1 MFTPNQND
9 VRRFFC
15 KVQQKLLHHEALDPM
30 QTIASEWVLA
40 HPEYQAD
47 LMHEEQAIQAS
58 YPPESGREN
67 PFLHLS
73 MHLSIE
79 EQCAID
85 QPKGVKDAILLLTSR
100 LGDKHLAHHAAME
113 SLGLMI
119 WESQRSGLPPNAH
132 QYLERLQSMASKD

>member
-1 MFTPNQND
+1 MFTPNQSD

-15 KVQQKLLHHEALDPM
+15 QVQNKLQQHQALDPM

-40 HPEYQAD
+40 HPEYQDD
-47 LMHEEQAIQAS
+47 LLNEEEAIEAT
-58 YPPESGREN
+58 YPPELGREN

-79 EQCAID
+79 EQYAID
-85 QPKGVKDAILLLTSR
+85 QPKGVRAALDQLTAR

-119 WESQRSGLPPNAH
+119 WESQRSGLPPDGH
-132 QYLERLQSMASKD
+132 QYLERLRASASKD

>member
-1 MFTPNQND
+1 MFTPNQSD

-15 KVQQKLLHHEALDPM
+15 QVLRKLQLHEALDPM

-40 HPEYQAD
+40 HPEYHTD
-47 LMHEEQAIQAS
+47 LMDEEQAVLTHFPI
-58 YPPESGREN
+58 ESGREN

-79 EQCAID
+79 EQCTID
-85 QPKGVKDAILLLTSR
+85 QPKGVRAALEKITTR
-100 LGDKHLAHHAAME
+100 MGDKHLAHHAAME

-119 WESQRSGLPPNAH
+119 WESQRKGTPPDGH
-132 QYLERLQSMASKD
+132 QYLESLNALASKD

>member
-1 MFTPNQND
+1 MFTPNQSD

-15 KVQQKLLHHEALDPM
+15 QVQHKLKAHETLDPM

-40 HPEYQAD
+40 HPEYEAD
-47 LMHEEQAIQAS
+47 LANEEQAAQAT
-58 YPPESGREN
+58 YPPELVREN

-85 QPKGVKDAILLLTSR
+85 QPKGVRAALEQLTAR
-100 LGDKHLAHHAAME
+100 FGDKHLAHHAAME

-119 WESQRSGLPPNAH
+119 WESQRSGLPPDGH
-132 QYLERLQSMASKD
+132 QYLERLLARASKD

>member
-1 MFTPNQND
+1 MFTPNQSD

-15 KVQQKLLHHEALDPM
+15 QVQHKLKAHETLDPM

-40 HPEYQAD
+40 HPEYEAD
-47 LMHEEQAIQAS
+47 LANEEQAAQAT
-58 YPPESGREN
+58 YPPELGREN

-85 QPKGVKDAILLLTSR
+85 QPKGVRAALEQLTAR

-113 SLGLMI
+113 SLGLKATVL
-119 WESQRSGLPPNAH
+119 SSDALP
-132 QYLERLQSMASKD
+132 LL